1 VTDAGVLVLSGP
13 PCSGKSS
20 VGRLLASDSS
30 ASRERRAHIEVDTLF
45 SFLFPESDRN
55 RDDRMLAY
63 DAAHFLARMF
73 LERGRTVV
81 LECTYARLQQRV
93 SLVEALS
100 DVPEAP
106 LWVVE
111 FFISPDDAVSRFRQR
126 DEATDLDER
135 LVRERAEAFPYSNQA
150 LSLTSSA
157 SAPLDLA
164 REVTAWLQHQP
175 QPVQRDVWA
184 EAGRGWD

>member
-1 VTDAGVLVLSGP
+1 VTGAGVLVLSGP

-20 VGRLLASDSS
+20 VGRLLASDLSS
-30 ASRERRAHIEVDTLF
+30 SRDRRVHIEVDSLF

-63 DAAHFLARMF
+63 DAAHLLARM
-73 LERGRTVV
+73 LLKSGRTVV
-81 LECTYARLQQRV
+81 LECTYARLEQRV

-135 LVRERAEAFPYSNQA
+135 LVHERAEAFPYSNHA
-150 LSLTSSA
+150 LSLRSSA
-157 SAPLDLA
+157 SAPFDLA
-164 REVTAWLQHQP
+164 REITEWMQHQP

-184 EAGRGWD
+184 KAGRGWD

>member
-1 VTDAGVLVLSGP
+1 MLSGP

-20 VGRLLASDSS
+20 VGRLLASDLSS
-30 ASRERRAHIEVDTLF
+30 SRDRRAHIEVDSLF
-45 SFLFPESDRN
+45 SLLFPDSDRN

-63 DAAHFLARMF
+63 DAAHLLARM
-73 LERGRTVV
+73 LLKSGRTVV
-81 LECTYARLQQRV
+81 LECTYARLEQRV
-93 SLVEALS
+93 SLVEAMS

-111 FFISPDDAVSRFRQR
+111 FFISPDDAVTRFRQR
-126 DEATDLDER
+126 DQPTDLDER

-150 LSLTSSA
+150 LSLRSSA

-164 REVTAWLQHQP
+164 REVREWLQHQP

-184 EAGRGWD
+184 KAGMGWD